1 MRFFQLFAKQ
11 KKEKLVPVFLVSNVS
26 APWYPTKLNPK
37 NGSSIVINSR
47 KCLVDNEEE
56 SPIFGK
62 LDIILFY
69 NATKRGVDTVDKYKE
84 SYSVAKTTN
93 RLSMTSFYSM
103 LNVGALNSFII
114 LKQNINQ
121 PQMKRRI
128 FLEELS
134 KDLCM
139 DFMVSCLTVLTHK
152 KENPK
157 LWKIEETKRV
167 PPADQDTK
175 GRCYS
180 CDWKKNCSS
189 LQEL

>member
-1 MRFFQLFAKQ
+1 M
-11 KKEKLVPVFLVSNVS
+11 
-26 APWYPTKLNPK
+26 
-37 NGSSIVINSR
+37 INAR
-47 KCLVDNEEE
+47 KCLVVNKEE

-62 LDIILFY
+62 PDIILFY
-69 NATKRGVDTVDKYKE
+69 NATKRGVDMVDKYKD
-84 SYSVAKTTN
+84 SVARTTN
-93 RLSMTSFYSM
+93 RLSMTIFYSM

-134 KDLCM
+134 KDLCW
-139 DFMVSCLTVLTHK
+139 DFMVSCLTALTHK

-157 LWKIEETKRV
+157 LWKIEEPKRV
-167 PPADQDTK
+167 PPADQDTR

-180 CDWKKNCSS
+180 CDWKKYCSS
-189 LQEL
+189 QRTFFSAGTVNYLSVQNIQHLLVV